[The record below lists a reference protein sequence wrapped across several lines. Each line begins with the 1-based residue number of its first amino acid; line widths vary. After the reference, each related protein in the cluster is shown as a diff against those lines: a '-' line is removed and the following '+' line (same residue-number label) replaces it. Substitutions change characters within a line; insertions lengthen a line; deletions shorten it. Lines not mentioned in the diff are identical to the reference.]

1 MCSVHAIPWCYDF
14 ADDSRAAALIFRLR
28 CRTLV
33 GRRNSNIAAAA
44 AAAAAAE
51 AAAAEAAAAAQRC
64 RTFVDCLIK
73 SFPLFVSGDRDKMVG
88 FRALHDSRRYTISRC
103 LGPSHPDSYLFQEN
117 NQRLPTRS
125 ARADAPLA
133 ASRRNRLLSTSASS
147 Q

>member
-1 MCSVHAIPWCYDF
+1 
-14 ADDSRAAALIFRLR
+14 
-28 CRTLV
+28 
-33 GRRNSNIAAAA
+33 
-44 AAAAAAE
+44 
-51 AAAAEAAAAAQRC
+51 
-64 RTFVDCLIK
+64 
-73 SFPLFVSGDRDKMVG
+73 MVG

-117 NQRLPTRS
+117 NQRLPTRKER